1 MPHNANLC
9 RISAINRNNH
19 FTQIVLVAILI
30 LATALRLVYLLQ
42 IQSNPL
48 PEIVTKVEAFD
59 QYRFMEPAKEFLK
72 GNWLGFQVLVG
83 STIAYSYLIAF
94 LYTFFPQ
101 NTNTLFIFQMLL
113 GLLAVYIFYRSAS
126 LLFNNKNIGLIA
138 AFIAAFYSPFLFQ
151 ECNMERGAVIAYT
164 NLLGFYFL
172 LKAIRR
178 HKVRYFF
185 IAGLMIGIS
194 TAMRENVLAV
204 FILAYILFV
213 VKERYKFKIAS
224 IAAFLVGVV
233 IIVSP
238 FLIRNKIVGNT
249 SSFERTGT
257 EYFWLG
263 NRDKLKMYCTQPYF
277 MYNKSV
283 K

>member
-1 MPHNANLC
+1 
-9 RISAINRNNH
+9 
-19 FTQIVLVAILI
+19 
-30 LATALRLVYLLQ
+30 
-42 IQSNPL
+42 
-48 PEIVTKVEAFD
+48 
-59 QYRFMEPAKEFLK
+59 
-72 GNWLGFQVLVG
+72 
-83 STIAYSYLIAF
+83 
-94 LYTFFPQ
+94 
-101 NTNTLFIFQMLL
+101 MLL